1 MKNKISGLLKSITI
15 IFDHIIFA
23 TKTSR
28 KRLLSFFIII
38 FATYIN
44 RCGVLKSV
52 LLYGRSRAKGL
63 FFNARYHRLG
73 HIHQYL
79 TSCRW
84 PSAIR

>member
-38 FATYIN
+38 FATYII
-44 RCGVLKSV
+44 GVEYKKVYSSMAGAEQKDYSLMHV
-52 LLYGRSRAKGL
+52 
-63 FFNARYHRLG
+63 
-73 HIHQYL
+73 I
-79 TSCRW
+79 TV
-84 PSAIR
+84 